1 MAAWIRRNALRSA
14 RTRSSQDFIRRR
26 RPGTSRVTTA
36 YGSIT
41 QSHAFQNPRE
51 SPDSTAPADTT
62 GLGFLE
68 QSKPHPHSRSRTWK
82 SLSMTTAS
90 APKMVPSPTAME
102 RPATTLTIGRP
113 TNVAA
118 HENRSP
124 SSDASHLQCKDPAAR
139 VLLRRADLT
148 SEFSIS
154 HTR

>member
-1 MAAWIRRNALRSA
+1 MHLDRQGQDLRRISYGAAAPEHPGSPPPMARSLKVMRFKTHA
-14 RTRSSQDFIRRR
+14 RAPIQQP
-26 RPGTSRVTTA
+26 RP
-36 YGSIT
+36 I
-41 QSHAFQNPRE
+41 
-51 SPDSTAPADTT
+51 TT

-90 APKMVPSPTAME
+90 APKMVPSPTAMG

-124 SSDASHLQCKDPAAR
+124 SSDASHLRCKDPAAR